1 MCESISS
8 EQNESEGTE
17 DLAENGIEKLAEKVK
32 NPDDAAELI
41 NKINNMIKT
50 KKKNIFMIAYQQVKI
65 FKNFI
70 TDNKFIKVVTEFE
83 IIKATINFEIGI
95 LKFIDPYPKMRK
107 SCISLYYL
115 KNNFRVIK
123 EVCQ

>member
-1 MCESISS
+1 
-8 EQNESEGTE
+8 
-17 DLAENGIEKLAEKVK
+17 
-32 NPDDAAELI
+32 
-41 NKINNMIKT
+41 
-50 KKKNIFMIAYQQVKI
+50 MIAYQQVKI

-70 TDNKFIKVVTEFE
+70 TDNKFINVVTEFE